1 MLLGRNGRLVDRDG
15 RPAVGAGDENAPGV
29 QQFMA
34 RDFRYQNPQTQDT
47 FQAVSHGR

>member
-1 MLLGRNGRLVDRDG
+1 VK
-15 RPAVGAGDENAPGV
+15 
-29 QQFMA
+29 QFTA